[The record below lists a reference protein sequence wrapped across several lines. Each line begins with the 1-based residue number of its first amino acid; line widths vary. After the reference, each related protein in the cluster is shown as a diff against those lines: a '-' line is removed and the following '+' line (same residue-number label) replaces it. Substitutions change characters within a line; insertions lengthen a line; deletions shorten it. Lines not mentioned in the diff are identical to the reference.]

1 MIPLR
6 ALPLALLI
14 LLPGCRSERPEALIQ
29 KAFDGCVEA
38 IEAGD
43 AAEAAEPLSPRFSGP
58 EGMNRDEA
66 KLYLMGLLKQEKV
79 GITVFSSHIEVKGA
93 QAQQA
98 VELLLTSRSGAAIL
112 PQDASRRLFQL
123 RWERIDGEWRLRSLE
138 EVRTP

>member
-1 MIPLR
+1 MNPLR
-6 ALPLALLI
+6 ALPVALI
-14 LLPGCRSERPEALIQ
+14 LLSGCRSESPEVLIQ
-29 KAFDGCVEA
+29 KAFDECVKA

-43 AAEAAEPLSPRFSGP
+43 AGQAVEPLSPRFSGP
-58 EGMNRDEA
+58 DGMNRDEA
-66 KLYLMGLLKQEKV
+66 RLYLMGLLKQENV
-79 GITVFSSHIEVKGA
+79 GITVFSSRVEAKGS

-123 RWERIDGEWRLRSLE
+123 RWEQQEGEWRLRSLE

>member
-1 MIPLR
+1 MNPLR
-6 ALPLALLI
+6 ALPAILL

-29 KAFDGCVEA
+29 KAFDACVKA

-43 AAEAAEPLSPRFSGP
+43 AAEAVEPLSPRFSGP

-66 KLYLMGLLKQEKV
+66 RLYLMGLLKQETV
-79 GITVFSSHIEVKGA
+79 GITVFSSRIEAKGS

-123 RWERIDGEWRLRSLE
+123 RWELTEGEWRLRSLE

>member
-1 MIPLR
+1 MNLLR
-6 ALPLALLI
+6 ALPTVLI
-14 LLPGCRSERPEALIQ
+14 LLPGCRSERPEVLIQ
-29 KAFDGCVEA
+29 KAFDVCVKA

-43 AAEAAEPLSPRFSGP
+43 ATEATESLSPRFSGP

-66 KLYLMGLLKQEKV
+66 RLYLMGLLKQEKV
-79 GITVFSSHIEVKGA
+79 GITVFSSRIQAKGS

-123 RWERIDGEWRLRSLE
+123 RWELMEGEWRLRSIE